1 MKFTQIYLRLP
12 VFDKSLKWV
21 FQVCFRR
28 FPVGRDSLE
37 VKKIIKVKFLW
48 ITAATA
54 ERFYDSVSVFL
65 EKRPRDVCCGT
76 LSEIVVCT
84 LSEWDYLN
92 NTQTTSLHSAWLY
105 DILGVRYA
113 YSFSPGLSSP
123 LSLAKLFFLHTCST
137 EVKSRPYL
145 EDSGETHP
153 GVIQHDFNV

>member
-1 MKFTQIYLRLP
+1 ML
-12 VFDKSLKWV
+12 DKCLKWV
-21 FQVCFRR
+21 FQVSFRR

-113 YSFSPGLSSP
+113 YSFAPVLSFCIHVQP
-123 LSLAKLFFLHTCST
+123 RPNLARIVPKLT
-137 EVKSRPYL
+137 
-145 EDSGETHP
+145 P